1 MAGCQGREHR
11 SGSVTASTRRS
22 SIWATTN
29 RWSAWTTT
37 AHTTARTAA
46 NTSTTSVVRSL
57 SSGKAGST
65 FVLSPNTVGGSSCTE
80 RERRSPVGAGCHR
93 NLHEGRESARST
105 TLVQKSATKG
115 RCFLNKLVLRRRF
128 GRTIGVYVR
137 NLGSLDERATVRLLR

>member
-80 RERRSPVGAGCHR
+80 RERRSLVGAGCHP
-93 NLHEGRESARST
+93 NLHEGRESAHST
-105 TLVQKSATKG
+105 TLVQKSATEAAV
-115 RCFLNKLVLRRRF
+115 LNKLVLRRRF